1 MRKGYDKNISAFS
14 NLEMF
19 ISGQIYHK
27 KTIYFINYLFT
38 DYYILKEFKET
49 KQIFLG

>member
-1 MRKGYDKNISAFS
+1 MIKTFSALS

-27 KTIYFINYLFT
+27 KTISVISYLFT
-38 DYYILKEFKET
+38 DYYILKEYVY
-49 KQIFLG
+49 